1 MVASCVWARFPGL
14 GKALKEAEAVIGKAV
29 WRVRCCRIVR
39 ASLHGNTALC
49 LSLLN
54 TSGIAQLL
62 SPPRRAACWPVSDQ
76 TSALFCLDFLPVL
89 CLSQESIG
97 LFSLSFFPVD
107 GPLGVFIG
115 KPWFSPW
122 NRKLAVGCIG
132 CGILTN
138 HNFTIIFLSQQ
149 RHISG
154 ILICTGKF

>member
-1 MVASCVWARFPGL
+1 MLLCIDSTLEPKHNFYSNSSGRVVFGHGFPGWER
-14 GKALKEAEAVIGKAV
+14 LKEAEAVIGKAV

-76 TSALFCLDFLPVL
+76 TSALFCSDFLPVL

-97 LFSLSFFPVD
+97 RFSQSFFPVD
-107 GPLGVFIG
+107 GPRGVY
-115 KPWFSPW
+115 
-122 NRKLAVGCIG
+122 RRA
-132 CGILTN
+132 
-138 HNFTIIFLSQQ
+138 
-149 RHISG
+149 
-154 ILICTGKF
+154 LIHLVIES